1 MKMRIGRT
9 VRCSFWSWL
18 IISAVWIFLIAVET
32 WRDIPRDDW
41 VIEPPS
47 DDGAVA
53 VATTGI
59 FNSPVA
65 RAVVGD
71 GIVVALV
78 PPILAFVCG
87 WIFIRTF
94 RPRDRN

>member
-9 VRCSFWSWL
+9 VRGFFWSWL
-18 IISAVWIFLIAVET
+18 IISAVWILLIAVET

-47 DDGAVA
+47 DDGAAA

-65 RAVVGD
+65 RAAVGD

-78 PPILAFVCG
+78 PPILALVCG